1 MNYAQFLLT
10 LSESEYIQCI
20 YHTPSDPSKNYLES
34 IVIDWASIHYPNI
47 TITPLK

>member
-1 MNYAQFLLT
+1 MNTTQFLLT

-20 YHTPSDPSKNYLES
+20 QHIPSNPALTLLWE

-47 TITPLK
+47 TLTQ